1 MIRLLI
7 ADDHATFARAVTALL
22 DNVDDIEVIGTAGTG
37 DQAVR
42 AALDLQPD
50 VVLMDLQMP
59 GLNGIDAT
67 ARLFADAPHVAVLVL
82 TMFDDDDSVVSAIRA
97 GARGYLLKGARKD
110 EIVRALRAVHGGDA
124 IFGGPLVRR
133 LGALV
138 DPQRNERSFPELT
151 DREYDVLDALAAG
164 TANAD
169 IARHLHLSD
178 KTVRN
183 YVSTILTKL
192 GVPTRAEAIVL
203 ARDRGLGR

>member
-1 MIRLLI
+1 MIRLLV
-7 ADDHATFARAVTALL
+7 ADDHATFVRAITALL
-22 DNVDDIEVIGTAGTG
+22 DDVDDVEVVGTAGTG

-42 AALDLQPD
+42 NALDLQPD

-67 ARLFADAPHVAVLVL
+67 SRLVADAPHIAVLVL

-124 IFGGPLVRR
+124 IFGGALARR

-138 DPQRNERSFPELT
+138 DPQRTQRAFPDLT
-151 DREYDVLDALAAG
+151 DREFDVLDALAG
-164 TANAD
+164 GLANGE
-169 IARHLHLSD
+169 IATRLHLSD

-183 YVSTILTKL
+183 YVSAILTKL
-192 GVPTRAEAIVL
+192 AVMTRAEAIVV
-203 ARDRGLGR
+203 ARDQGLGR